1 MTLEIES
8 VKIERPAH
16 PNEDCKN
23 TMVRGI
29 EDEPAEYILIVGL
42 NENVL
47 LDGSSMAL
55 VKNDGS
61 CDNVD
66 MVEDSFERR
75 ADKLYEAVFRIKDR
89 QETGIYRVKL
99 NDAETECPKDDGD
112 AGDKCVCIVKSPD
125 EKDKG
130 TDCP

>member
-1 MTLEIES
+1 MTLKIES

-23 TMVRGI
+23 TMVRGV
-29 EDEPAEYILIVGL
+29 EDEPAEYVLVVGL

-47 LDGSSMAL
+47 IDGSSMAL

-61 CDNVD
+61 CDDID
-66 MVEDSFERR
+66 MIEDSFERR
-75 ADKLYEAVFRIKDR
+75 ADKLYEAGFRIKDR
-89 QETGIYRVKL
+89 QETGTYKVRL
-99 NDAETECPKDDGD
+99 NDAETKCSKHDDD
-112 AGDKCVCIVKSPD
+112 LCVCIVESPD
-125 EKDKG
+125 EE